1 MTDRILKWGL
11 LSTARINQAVIG
23 PIRASKRNQ
32 LEAVAS
38 RSLEKARKY
47 AREWNIPRAFGSYE
61 EMLADPQIDVV
72 YISLPNG
79 LHAEWTIKA
88 AQAGKHIL
96 CEKPLALSEQELDAM
111 QAAASRAGVV
121 LAEAFMYRHHPQTLR
136 IKELVTNGEI
146 GDLQLVR
153 GCFTFNLQ
161 NPGDVRLA
169 AELGGG
175 SIWDVGCYPISYARF
190 LVGDEPQEVFGWQY
204 SSAAGVDL
212 TFAGQMRFPGDV
224 YAQFDSGFRT
234 PFRAHIEVVGST
246 GSLLIPT
253 PFKPE
258 QKEKILLRRGDEV
271 KELRMPGQELYI
283 GEIADMADAILLG
296 KASHIS
302 LADSRGNLTTILA
315 LLESAQKGTPVRL

>member
-1 MTDRILKWGL
+1 MSDKILKWGL
-11 LSTARINQAVIG
+11 LSTANINRSVIG

-38 RSLEKARKY
+38 RSLEKARAY
-47 AREWNIPRAFGSYE
+47 AKEWNIPRAFGTYE
-61 EMLADPQIDVV
+61 EMLSDPGIDVV

-96 CEKPLALSEQELDAM
+96 CEKPLALSEKELDAM
-111 QAAASRAGVV
+111 QAAANENSVV
-121 LAEAFMYRHHPQTLR
+121 LAEAFMYRHHPQTL
-136 IKELVTNGEI
+136 KVKQLVADGEI

-153 GCFTFNLQ
+153 GSFTFNLE

-169 AELGGG
+169 PELGGG
-175 SIWDVGCYPISYARF
+175 SIWDVGCYPISYARY
-190 LVGDEPQEVFGWQY
+190 LVGAEPLEVFGWQFNG
-204 SSAAGVDL
+204 AEDVDL
-212 TFAGQMRFPGDV
+212 TFAGQMRFPGEI

-234 PFRAHIEVVGST
+234 HFRAQVEVVGST

-258 QKEKILLRRGDEV
+258 QKEKILLRRGEDVQEI
-271 KELRMPGQELYI
+271 RMPDQELYI
-283 GEIADMADAILLG
+283 GEIEDIADAVLLG
-296 KASHIS
+296 KPALIS
-302 LADSRGNLTTILA
+302 LDDSRGNLKTILT
-315 LLESAQKGTPVRL
+315 LLESARSGAPVSL

>member
-121 LAEAFMYRHHPQTLR
+121 LAEAFMYRHHPQTL
-136 IKELVTNGEI
+136 KVKQLVTDGEI

-190 LVGDEPQEVFGWQY
+190 LVGAEPREVFGWQY

-283 GEIADMADAILLG
+283 GEIEDMADAILLG
-296 KASHIS
+296 KASRIS